1 MDKKKPYVVCYM
13 MSSLD
18 GRIDCAMTE
27 HLPGTDDY
35 YEILNELNL
44 KTTISGRRTAEL
56 EIAKG
61 GKFVPQKEE
70 SFGKETFSCKAKAE
84 GYDIIVDSKGTLLWD
99 KVEEGDPS
107 PRLIVTSKRVSK
119 EYLAYLDKQNISYI
133 VNGEEHPDLAKTLE
147 VLSENFGVT
156 RLGLVG
162 GPRINTAFLDA
173 GLVDEIDI
181 LIGPGIDGR
190 ENQESLFEG
199 RKKNATPLL
208 LHLTTIKTNPNGS
221 VLLTYLT
228 K

>member
-1 MDKKKPYVVCYM
+1 MKKPYVVCYM

-35 YEILNELNL
+35 YSILNELDL
-44 KTTISGRRTAEL
+44 KTTISGRRTAEM
-56 EIAKG
+56 EIAKK
-61 GKFVPQKEE
+61 GKFVPKEKEE
-70 SFGKETFSCKAKAE
+70 PVGKEVISCKRKAE
-84 GYDIIVDSKGTLLWD
+84 GYDIIIDSKGTLLWEKDED
-99 KVEEGDPS
+99 KNPT

-119 EYLAYLDKQNISYI
+119 EYLAYLDSLNISYI

-147 VLSENFGVT
+147 VLSTEFGVT

-162 GPRINTAFLDA
+162 GPKINTAFLDA
-173 GLVDEIDI
+173 GLVDEVDV

-190 ENQESLFEG
+190 EDQESLFEG
-199 RKKNATPLL
+199 RKKDATPLL
-208 LHLTTIKTNPNGS
+208 LKLTTIKTNANGT